1 MGEYELQHTAV
12 YNVFRFF
19 PVTIILIVLILVI
32 LFNDFKRPIIIL
44 LCIPMAMIG
53 VISGLLLTGQAYT
66 FVAII
71 GTIGLIGMLIKNAI
85 VLLDEIERQLKEG
98 NQPHNAIVNATILR
112 TRPVIM
118 ASATTVLGMLP
129 LLTDPMYGSLAVAV
143 IGGLIVGT
151 LITLVFVPILYA
163 IFYRVKT

>member
-1 MGEYELQHTAV
+1 
-12 YNVFRFF
+12 
-19 PVTIILIVLILVI
+19 
-32 LFNDFKRPIIIL
+32 
-44 LCIPMAMIG
+44 
-53 VISGLLLTGQAYT
+53 
-66 FVAII
+66 VAII
-71 GTIGLIGMLIKNAI
+71 GTIGLIGMLVKNAI

-98 NQPHNAIVNATILR
+98 NQPRNAIVNATILR